1 MLCAADGSS
10 VPRHHLA
17 RRYNAAGLAAAWRC
31 RAAGVLDLWASA
43 VISVEPPYTRYDLNF
58 QLLGFPVR
66 IHPFFWLVGFLLGVG
81 GEARG
86 ISLVIWMVALLVS
99 ILLHE
104 LGHALMIRHF
114 GRPAYIVLHGLGG
127 LAIEGHPRG
136 AWGGAWEATGPAG
149 RSPGQQ
155 IAISAAGPA
164 AQLVLAAVLVAAIY
178 GLGGTVEVVR
188 VQGIPL
194 LVPKLAG
201 ELAGNRNLHALL
213 FDLLQ
218 VNTLWPAVNLLPVLP
233 LDGGQIALQLWV
245 RHDPWSGVV
254 RALWLSVVTG
264 GAVSVAALVGGHL
277 LIVILFASLA
287 ISSYAALA
295 QMGGR
300 RPW

>member
-1 MLCAADGSS
+1 M
-10 VPRHHLA
+10 
-17 RRYNAAGLAAAWRC
+17 
-31 RAAGVLDLWASA
+31 
-43 VISVEPPYTRYDLNF
+43 ISVEPPHTRFDVHF

-66 IHPFFWLVGFLLGVG
+66 IHPFFWLVGALLGVG
-81 GEARG
+81 GGAQA

-136 AWGGAWEATGPAG
+136 GWGPSWETAGPAA

-155 IAISAAGPA
+155 ILISAAGPV
-164 AQLVLAAVLVAAIY
+164 AQLLLAAALVAAIY
-178 GLGGTVEVVR
+178 SLGGAVEVVSAR
-188 VQGIPL
+188 GIPL

-201 ELAGNRNLHALL
+201 ELAGNRNLWELL

-218 VNTLWPAVNLLPVLP
+218 VNTLWPLVNLLPVLP

-245 RHDPWSGVV
+245 QHDPWSGVL

-264 GAVSVAALVGGHL
+264 GAVAVAALLAGQL
-277 LIVILFASLA
+277 LIAILFASLA
-287 ISSYAALA
+287 VSSYGALQ